1 MSLQRIQSDSFSQV
15 HPGNG
20 TTGATPPV
28 NNSYPAGGND
38 RPLLRL
44 NLVRALELHR
54 NLALGI
60 AAVGLVLALA
70 YIVKSWP
77 VYMAQSQIYIQPAQS
92 KVIPQGNSDNEPINS
107 TAYDSFVQEQV
118 QNATNPDVLINAL
131 HKLGPAH
138 GKRPARANRRL
149 PIAWPL
155 HRSCARGHQ
164 LPGFDYRQG

>member
-107 TAYDSFVQEQV
+107 TAYDLS
-118 QNATNPDVLINAL
+118 LI
-131 HKLGPAH
+131 H
-138 GKRPARANRRL
+138 
-149 PIAWPL
+149 I
-155 HRSCARGHQ
+155 S
-164 LPGFDYRQG
+164 